1 MQIYLLCTSS
11 EFRFLIFSD
20 DGGLVDDICN
30 DRDDDDNNEDYP
42 GRGVGVTVGLS
53 VRWHRQGFGIIC
65 ACTRVGKLFL
75 VSFFSFSLSLL

>member
-1 MQIYLLCTSS
+1 M
-11 EFRFLIFSD
+11 D
-20 DGGLVDDICN
+20 DFCN

-42 GRGVGVTVGLS
+42 GWGVGVTVGLS

-75 VSFFSFSLSLL
+75 VSFFPFSAIIVPFALVHDQNSLDKSFARIHQVI